1 MIVWMRTLA
10 GSMALNLQTFASPLA
25 WDQDFDEKLA
35 DAAAQVQEA
44 GPTSGQYRCKL
55 P

>member
-1 MIVWMRTLA
+1 VCGIA
-10 GSMALNLQTFASPLA
+10 GVCPKEFSLWGAVKNFKGCFPVNLFRI
-25 WDQDFDEKLA
+25 QDFDEKLA

-44 GPTSGQYRCKL
+44 PKTK